1 MHYAST
7 NGHLEIIRFLIEK
20 DAYVDVE
27 SPNSTTPLMLASRAG
42 HIQVVKYLLDNEADL
57 AAKNQLELTAIDFAN
72 MGNQKEIV
80 EGLKSRWK
88 KMYQS
93 EYVLKPWP

>member
-1 MHYAST
+1 
-7 NGHLEIIRFLIEK
+7 
-20 DAYVDVE
+20 
-27 SPNSTTPLMLASRAG
+27 
-42 HIQVVKYLLDNEADL
+42 
-57 AAKNQLELTAIDFAN
+57 

-93 EYVLKPWP
+93 EYILKPWP

>member
-1 MHYAST
+1 
-7 NGHLEIIRFLIEK
+7 
-20 DAYVDVE
+20 
-27 SPNSTTPLMLASRAG
+27 
-42 HIQVVKYLLDNEADL
+42 VKYLLDNEADL